1 MVAFLED
8 LSYPITYSPVK
19 RVNPEIIE

>member
-8 LSYPITYSPVK
+8 LSYPITYAPVK
-19 RVNPEIIE
+19 RVNPEII